1 MHKKNQKIELIMG
14 GLIILGIFI
23 IMSFFIS
30 IITLIVSKDEQS
42 RKFAKFGVIIP
53 VIIVIIGFSV
63 CFNS

>member
-1 MHKKNQKIELIMG
+1 MG

-53 VIIVIIGFSV
+53 VIIVIIGLSV